1 MMMSL
6 GLFVFKLNTLP
17 YQTLGRIVNYN
28 WQENT
33 RIGQRPVSQFLGL
46 GKESVKL
53 SGLLL
58 PEVTGGI
65 SYLQTL
71 EAMAESGRAWPL
83 IEGSGTIYGMFIIE
97 SMTHDNTQ
105 INSNGQA
112 RSINFSVNL
121 KRVDESQAAM
131 FGDLLAQ
138 AEGLFNKVSSAV
150 SNFVHGV

>member
-121 KRVDESQAAM
+121 KRIDESQAAM
-131 FGDLLAQ
+131 FDDLLAQ
-138 AEGLFNKVSSAV
+138 AEGLFNKASSSV
-150 SNFVHGV
+150 SNFIHGA

>member
-46 GKESVKL
+46 GKESMKL

-97 SMTHDNTQ
+97 SMTHDNTE

-138 AEGLFNKVSSAV
+138 AEGLFNKASSAV

>member
-138 AEGLFNKVSSAV
+138 AEGLFNKASSAV

>member
-138 AEGLFNKVSSAV
+138 AEGLFNKASSSV
-150 SNFVHGV
+150 SNFIHGA